1 MTMCCFDSPL
11 QRRAR
16 RTFSRHPSGFTLVE
30 LLVSMTILAIL
41 MTLVANVLSMVQKTW
56 VQTSSRVS
64 QFREARAAFD
74 TLSRNLSQA
83 TLNAYWQN
91 GFNQL
96 TADVL
101 GEARREAISYVRKS
115 ELQFV
120 SGRTSGLFAAGAT
133 DSNYPGFG
141 VFFQAPLG
149 VTNFNPTA
157 DGVSQADTANMVN
170 LLCGRG
176 YFVNWGDDGAFR
188 PSILAGVTSV
198 RPRFRYRLMEY
209 APPAEANRIY
219 DATLRPIVPD
229 FGNTAATQGNHSKAW
244 FQDAITSG
252 ATTGDSATGHGY
264 TRPVA
269 DNVVALII
277 SPMVEGSNSGNRVP
291 TWIAPNYEF
300 DSTAVANTGAGLG
313 PQGTQHQLPPAL
325 KLTLVAIDQQTAE
338 ILAETAAG
346 GTSPNLLG
354 QSGAGFTTAGS
365 YEADLETLKNYLT
378 SKRYNYRV
386 FTTVIS
392 MKQAKWSL

>member
-1 MTMCCFDSPL
+1 MCQLHSIPSSGG
-11 QRRAR
+11 RRIFR
-16 RTFSRHPSGFTLVE
+16 RRLPGFTLVE

-56 VQTSSRVS
+56 VRTSSRVS

-74 TLSRNLSQA
+74 TMSRNLGQA

-96 TADVL
+96 TSDII
-101 GEARREAISYVRKS
+101 GEARREAVSYVRKS

-120 SGRTSGLFAAGAT
+120 CGRTDGLFNTGAT
-133 DSNYPGFG
+133 ASNYPGFG

-157 DGVSQADTANMVN
+157 DGVTQADTANMVN

-176 YFVNWGDDGAFR
+176 YFVSWGDDSAFR
-188 PSILAGVTSV
+188 PAILAGVTTV

-219 DATLRPIVPD
+219 DADLRPIVPD
-229 FGNTAATQGNHSKAW
+229 FGDTTAASVNHSKEW
-244 FQDAITSG
+244 FQDAISNT
-252 ATTGDSATGHGY
+252 ATTGDAATGHGY

-269 DNVVALII
+269 DNVIALII
-277 SPMVEGSNSGNRVP
+277 SPIVEGNNAGNRAP

-338 ILAETAAG
+338 ILAEGAAG

-354 QSGAGFTTAGS
+354 SSGAGFSMAGS
-365 YEADLETLKNYLT
+365 YEADLETLKTFLT
-378 SKRYNYRV
+378 SKHYNFRV
-386 FTTVIS
+386 FTTVVS
-392 MKQAKWSL
+392 LKQAKWSL

>member
-1 MTMCCFDSPL
+1 M
-11 QRRAR
+11 R
-16 RTFSRHPSGFTLVE
+16 RTGFTLVE

-41 MTLVANVLSMVQKTW
+41 MTLVAQVLAMVQKTW
-56 VQTSSRVS
+56 VRTNSRVS

-74 TLSRNLSQA
+74 TMSRNLSQA

-96 TADVL
+96 TADVI
-101 GEARREAISYVRKS
+101 GESRREAVSYVRKS

-120 SGRTSGLFAAGAT
+120 SGRTAGLFETGASA
-133 DSNYPGFG
+133 SNYPGYG

-157 DGVSQADTANMVN
+157 DGVTQADTANMVN

-176 YFVNWGDDGAFR
+176 YFVSWGDDNAFR
-188 PSILAGVTSV
+188 PSILAGVETV

-229 FGNTAATQGNHSKAW
+229 FGDSTATAVSHSKEW
-244 FQDAITSG
+244 FQDAISNT
-252 ATTGDSATGHGY
+252 ATTGDAATGHGY

-269 DNVVALII
+269 DNVIALII
-277 SPMVEGSNSGNRVP
+277 SPMVEGNNAGNRVP
-291 TWIAPNYEF
+291 TWIAPNYEY
-300 DSTAVANTGAGLG
+300 DSTAVANTGGGLG

-338 ILAETAAG
+338 ILAEDSQG
-346 GTSPNLLG
+346 GASPNLLG
-354 QSGAGFTTAGS
+354 SSGAAFATAAS
-365 YEADLETLKNYLT
+365 YESDLEALKTFLT
-378 SKRYNYRV
+378 NNHYTFRV

-392 MKQAKWSL
+392 LKQAKWSL